1 MSVNVYLGDCMELMK
16 GKPDKF
22 YDLAIVDPPY
32 GIGENGQRNITGDR
46 PTAKWKNPKSQH
58 YVTFDDSEI
67 PTAEYWQELFRVSK
81 NQIVWGGNYF
91 TEYLPPSKG
100 WIVWD
105 KQADIKEHLS
115 MCELAWSSFDRK
127 CNKFEYLWAGFKKK
141 HQVERIHPT
150 QKPVALYQWILD
162 KYATCKYCKGEGNYY
177 EDVAGDGGS
186 KMNMVC
192 EECEGTGKITI
203 LDTHGGSMS
212 SVIACLEYGFSID
225 CIEKDPDYYDA
236 ARKRITSHVSQ
247 ANAFVQYPAI
257 NFESL

>member
-1 MSVNVYLGDCMELMK
+1 MTHNIHNTDCMELMRSF
-16 GKPDKF
+16 PDKHF
-22 YDLAIVDPPY
+22 DLCVVDPPY
-32 GIGENGQRNITGDR
+32 GIGENGQRNVTGDR

-150 QKPVALYQWILD
+150 QKPVDLYGWIF
-162 KYATCKYCKGEGNYY
+162 KNYLPN
-177 EDVAGDGGS
+177 GG
-186 KMNMVC
+186 KV
-192 EECEGTGKITI
+192 

-212 SVIACLEYGFSID
+212 SVISAIKAGN
-225 CIEKDPDYYDA
+225 IEMTCSELDKDYFRDA
-236 ARKRITSHVSQ
+236 KERILTFQSQ
-247 ANAFVQYPAI
+247 LDMFAPPADI
-257 NFESL
+257 IFHE